1 MGAFEANDDVTRAFG
16 GGGDDDDD
24 DDDSDD
30 EKEVESRCVS

>member
-30 EKEVESRCVS
+30 EKEMESRCVS

>member
-30 EKEVESRCVS
+30 DEEMESRCVS

>member
-16 GGGDDDDD
+16 GSGDDDDD

-30 EKEVESRCVS
+30 EKEMESRCVS